1 MWLAGLQNH
10 SSSSRR
16 FRLLPAAAPSPYAV
30 PPRAPMRYGAM
41 AAATPAAANAYAATT
56 PLPATPSMLPHTAKL
71 ATPAAGDLA
80 QRLNSLASTSLDGV
94 FQWAETSIKER
105 RGGGGE

>member
-1 MWLAGLQNH
+1 
-10 SSSSRR
+10 
-16 FRLLPAAAPSPYAV
+16 
-30 PPRAPMRYGAM
+30 MRYGAM

-105 RGGGGE
+105 RGAGGE